1 MDSRF
6 KNIVLFLISFCVIF
20 LFVLLITSDNKRK
33 SSIVVK
39 HSKDNYPI
47 YEVDNEVTLQ
57 NNSVWYVLK
66 ENTTRDRDVY
76 LISKDKINNE
86 VVDDVDHFV
95 KETYLDALCNS
106 LSVNRD
112 QISESRLLNKDDISN
127 LYDME
132 TFDNNFDKSK
142 YKLLQNN
149 TLVNYIENEKMYSL
163 CDTSFC
169 LNDNTDIRVVIK
181 IAKYFIVD
189 NKKD

>member
-1 MDSRF
+1 
-6 KNIVLFLISFCVIF
+6 
-20 LFVLLITSDNKRK
+20 
-33 SSIVVK
+33 
-39 HSKDNYPI
+39 
-47 YEVDNEVTLQ
+47 
-57 NNSVWYVLK
+57 
-66 ENTTRDRDVY
+66 
-76 LISKDKINNE
+76 
-86 VVDDVDHFV
+86 
-95 KETYLDALCNS
+95 
-106 LSVNRD
+106 
-112 QISESRLLNKDDISN
+112 
-127 LYDME
+127 ME

>member
-6 KNIVLFLISFCVIF
+6 KNILLFLISFCVIF

-47 YEVDNEVTLQ
+47 YAVDNEVTLQ
-57 NNSVWYVLK
+57 NNSVWYVLR

-149 TLVNYIENEKMYSL
+149 TLVNYIENEKLYSL